1 MICQMACNLNLNQQL
16 KIEPL
21 LKEAAD
27 MSVSRFE
34 DLIGWQKSRILFNKA
49 HEITSKPPLSKNY
62 PLRDQMRR
70 SSLSVMSNI
79 AEGFDRGGD
88 KEFVQYLFI
97 SKGSC
102 SELRS
107 QLYAAKD
114 VGYLDPEEFKT
125 AFELAEETS
134 KILQGLIKA
143 IKKRDETGHKFK

>member
-1 MICQMACNLNLNQQL
+1 MG
-16 KIEPL
+16 
-21 LKEAAD
+21 
-27 MSVSRFE
+27 VTRFE
-34 DLIGWQKSRILFNKA
+34 DLIGWQRSRELNKLTY
-49 HEITSKPPLSKNY
+49 EFTQKGLLNKEFT
-62 PLRDQMRR
+62 LRDQMRR

-114 VGYLDPEEFKT
+114 AGYLDPEEFKT

-143 IKKRDETGHKFK
+143 IKKREETGHKFK